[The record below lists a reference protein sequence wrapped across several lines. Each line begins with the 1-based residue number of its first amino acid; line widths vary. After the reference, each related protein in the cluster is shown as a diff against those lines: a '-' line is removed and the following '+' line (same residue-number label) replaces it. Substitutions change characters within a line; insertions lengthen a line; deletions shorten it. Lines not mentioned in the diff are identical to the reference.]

1 MCLTLLLLLL
11 LLLEP
16 CDGLGLRLPAAAA
29 RPGIGDLVPSG
40 TLLWSNVS
48 EAGMGQDFS
57 SALPLPGGDVL
68 LAVPQC
74 AAART
79 CGMQLGRLRPSTG
92 ALVWSVS
99 PPTDGGPWSLV
110 LGGAASAPIAILS
123 RGLSF
128 SSSGSPAVR
137 AYETDSGQLMWK
149 QDHLPFNEPPAPLA
163 VSRTTLLVTGA
174 LSVRGVELGV
184 RAIALSLTDGS
195 VLLNRSVAQDNTTF
209 SICSGYSEKTACQ
222 SHGCAWNLYL
232 GQCDRIDWFALSA
245 TLVSDDLAAP
255 AAEAVSSGSGS
266 GSSSGS
272 DFALIGIDDAEV
284 SGAAGMIV
292 AMGFTD
298 HRPRWT
304 ARNVSAARLY
314 VAEDVSVLIAA
325 VDTRPFFG
333 RESTVLMLRG
343 FALADGRLRWQR
355 TAAAAPTHGHA
366 GDPGP
371 ALGVPLARACDVDC
385 SLPCR
390 PGLVAAGAF
399 GAIDAQ
405 TGRTV
410 YASNTTGKVPPY
422 AVANGI
428 AYYIRQPQIGRV
440 AETGR
445 SGQGT
450 LMAMTCS
457 SGIVLWS
464 ALLPLGAN
472 GGAAPYQKI
481 VVAPDVTA
489 STTSTTAAA
498 AAAAAATTAAT
509 ALPRAVAA
517 TAAAADRAVV
527 LVGGHEQG
535 QCFRGHCAPSYS
547 AIAAF
552 SGPHA
557 PKPPTPPPAPPS
569 QCEEE
574 MEKDCAA
581 AKTSSAAK
589 CEVCCG
595 EHASD
600 LQKVGC
606 VEHDF
611 EAFCST
617 PPHHASPPPWP
628 PGPAPPPRVLII

>member
-1 MCLTLLLLLL
+1 MCPTLLLLLL
-11 LLLEP
+11 MLEP
-16 CDGLGLRLPAAAA
+16 CDGLELTHRRRLPAAAA
-29 RPGIGDLVPSG
+29 RPGAGGLVPSG
-40 TLLWSNVS
+40 TLLWSNFS

-74 AAART
+74 TAART

-92 ALVWSVS
+92 ALMWSAS
-99 PPTDGGPWSLV
+99 PPADGGPWSLA

-149 QDHLPFNEPPAPLA
+149 QDHLPFNEPPGPLA

-174 LSVRGVELGV
+174 LSVRGIELGV

-195 VLLNRSVAQDNTTF
+195 VLLNRSVAHDNTTF
-209 SICSGYSEKTACQ
+209 SICNGYSEKTACQ
-222 SHGCAWNLYL
+222 RHGCAWSLYL

-245 TLVSDDLAAP
+245 ALVSDDLAAP
-255 AAEAVSSGSGS
+255 TAEAAVSSGSGS
-266 GSSSGS
+266 GSGS

-314 VAEDVSVLIAA
+314 IAKDVSVLIAA

-343 FALADGRLRWQR
+343 FALADGRLLWQR
-355 TAAAAPTHGHA
+355 MAAAAAPSHGHA
-366 GDPGP
+366 DDPGP
-371 ALGVPLARACDVDC
+371 AIGVPLARACDVDC

-410 YASNTTGKVPPY
+410 YASNTTGKVLPY

-440 AETGR
+440 AEAGR

-450 LMAMTCS
+450 LMAMACS

-464 ALLPLGAN
+464 ALLPVGAT

-481 VVAPDVTA
+481 IVAPDATA
-489 STTSTTAAA
+489 STTAA

-517 TAAAADRAVV
+517 TAAADRAVV

-557 PKPPTPPPAPPS
+557 PNPPTPPAPPS

-574 MEKDCAA
+574 MEKDCAT

-606 VEHDF
+606 VERDF

-617 PPHHASPPPWP
+617 LPHHASPPTWP
-628 PGPAPPPRVLII
+628 PGPALPPRVLV